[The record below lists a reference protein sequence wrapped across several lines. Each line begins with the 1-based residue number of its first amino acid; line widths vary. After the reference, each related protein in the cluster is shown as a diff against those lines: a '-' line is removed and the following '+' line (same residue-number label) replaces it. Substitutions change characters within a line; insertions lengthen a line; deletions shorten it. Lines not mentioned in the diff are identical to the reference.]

1 MSVETAT
8 HYRTA
13 TLVPLFQ
20 KMLERCKVKEDETVL
35 VVTDPDSSQEYAAAM
50 FAAARSFKA
59 DVMTLVLPPA
69 PPEQASFIRTGNI
82 SSTIVANS
90 KKALE
95 FLKMADFVIDMTS
108 IGLLHTKEQ
117 VAVLESGTRMLMVHD
132 PVEVLE
138 RLFPEDEDKVRVQK
152 HAKRMRKAKRIRLE
166 SDNGTD
172 AWFDMDGQPVIE
184 QWGWTDEPGRWDHW
198 PGAFQYTSPTEGLGE
213 GVIVLDPG
221 DIWYPPKRY
230 IADPV
235 KITFEGG
242 FATKI
247 EGGVDATMINEYI
260 SGWNDPEG
268 YAMSHLGWGTHKR
281 ALWNAIL
288 FQDPLDIIG
297 QDGRTAWGNTLFAL
311 GSNVTFGGTRTTGC
325 HQDFALK
332 NHRFYLD
339 DELIA
344 DSGKIIPDYLND

>member
-20 KMLERCKVKEDETVL
+20 KMLERCKVHKDETVL

-50 FAAARSFKA
+50 FAAARSFGA

-117 VAVLESGTRMLMVHD
+117 VAVLESGTRML
-132 PVEVLE
+132 E
-138 RLFPEDEDKVRVQK
+138 RLFPEDADKVRVKK
-152 HAKRMRKAKRIRLE
+152 HAERMRKAKRIRLE

-213 GVIVLDPG
+213 GVIVTRPTFAGTDGAAGAKVEDVAFLTVATIGEVEEKKPLRLMP
-221 DIWYPPKRY
+221 IVAATR
-230 IADPV
+230 
-235 KITFEGG
+235 ITAAAIIFHGIG
-242 FATKI
+242 RP
-247 EGGVDATMINEYI
+247 GVDPPT
-260 SGWNDPEG
+260 
-268 YAMSHLGWGTHKR
+268 
-281 ALWNAIL
+281 
-288 FQDPLDIIG
+288 
-297 QDGRTAWGNTLFAL
+297 
-311 GSNVTFGGTRTTGC
+311 GS
-325 HQDFALK
+325 
-332 NHRFYLD
+332 
-339 DELIA
+339 
-344 DSGKIIPDYLND
+344 

>member
-1 MSVETAT
+1 LSVETAT

-138 RLFPEDEDKVRVQK
+138 RLFPEDEDKVRVKK
-152 HAKRMRKAKRIRLE
+152 HAARMRAALQSANVPCEWVVYPEEAHGFLRRENRL
-166 SDNGTD
+166 DLYTR
-172 AWFDMDGQPVIE
+172 IE
-184 QWGWTDEPGRWDHW
+184 QFL
-198 PGAFQYTSPTEGLGE
+198 A
-213 GVIVLDPG
+213 
-221 DIWYPPKRY
+221 
-230 IADPV
+230 
-235 KITFEGG
+235 
-242 FATKI
+242 
-247 EGGVDATMINEYI
+247 
-260 SGWNDPEG
+260 
-268 YAMSHLGWGTHKR
+268 
-281 ALWNAIL
+281 
-288 FQDPLDIIG
+288 
-297 QDGRTAWGNTLFAL
+297 
-311 GSNVTFGGTRTTGC
+311 
-325 HQDFALK
+325 K
-332 NHRFYLD
+332 NM
-339 DELIA
+339 A
-344 DSGKIIPDYLND
+344 